1 MAVELRR
8 ERKGK
13 KGKNN
18 NKIGKWVRW
27 EREGRGKWERGKGDA
42 WPIVACQRRLV
53 GRVVHSEGWVS
64 VVREKERR
72 KEEGKMGKGM
82 LQSLKVGCL
91 RCRGPLPLM
100 TRGTYFYPD

>member
-27 EREGRGKWERGKGDA
+27 EREGRGKWERGKGDG
-42 WPIVACQRRLV
+42 WPTVACQWRLA
-53 GRVVHSEGWVS
+53 GRVVHSEGGVS

-72 KEEGKMGKGM
+72 KEVGKKERKKNGEGHV
-82 LQSLKVGCL
+82 QSLKVGCL
-91 RCRGPLPLM
+91 RDVGGYGRKWG
-100 TRGTYFYPD
+100 